1 MTTNYRDRTYS
12 MFNNLLITIMQFTY
26 KYISST
32 IILLFACTSFLAV
45 ISHNEHIWYVYI
57 IPCILS
63 GFILMKRAK
72 KIVFNKESLL
82 IAGLLK
88 KEFIPFKNIH
98 KFEIFKDGFFY
109 GKTLGIN
116 IHFRNGSLKK
126 FYIGTLEASCIQKL
140 NNLLNSKL

>member
-1 MTTNYRDRTYS
+1 M
-12 MFNNLLITIMQFTY
+12 
-26 KYISST
+26 YIKWIHS
-32 IILLFACTSFLAV
+32 
-45 ISHNEHIWYVYI
+45 NET
-57 IPCILS
+57 C
-63 GFILMKRAK
+63 K

-82 IAGLLK
+82 IVGLFK
-88 KEFIPFKNIH
+88 KEFIPFKDIY